1 MYRYIIN
8 RLVGMLLTLLL
19 VSAVVF
25 VIINLTPGDPVAA
38 MLGPNG
44 SQQQIVEIRH
54 LLGLDQPVWQRYFSW
69 LWRVSHGDFG
79 VSLRSQ
85 EPVLTTLLQ
94 RLPATVELMLGAMVV
109 GLLFGIPIGVIS
121 AMKRNSLID
130 AISRIVALAGISMPG
145 FWFALILILVF
156 AYYFP
161 ILPPSGTGGPKHLV
175 LPAITLGLSLAGII
189 MRLTRS
195 SLLEI
200 LGQDYIRT
208 ARAKGLAEMIVLS
221 RHALRNALLPL
232 VTIVGL
238 ETGALLGGTVTIETV
253 FAWPGLGFFT
263 YQAMLGRDYPII
275 MGSLLLFATMFL
287 IVNLLTDFAYGIADP
302 RISYSKGT

>member
-1 MYRYIIN
+1 VYRYIIN

-287 IVNLLTDFAYGIADP
+287 IVNLLTDFVYGIADP

>member
-1 MYRYIIN
+1 VYRYIIN

>member
-1 MYRYIIN
+1 
-8 RLVGMLLTLLL
+8 MLLTLLL

>member
-69 LWRVSHGDFG
+69 LWRVSHGDLG

-208 ARAKGLAEMIVLS
+208 ARAKGLAEMVVLS

>member
-1 MYRYIIN
+1 
-8 RLVGMLLTLLL
+8 MLLTLLL

-161 ILPPSGTGGPKHLV
+161 ILPV
-175 LPAITLGLSLAGII
+175 
-189 MRLTRS
+189 
-195 SLLEI
+195 
-200 LGQDYIRT
+200 
-208 ARAKGLAEMIVLS
+208 
-221 RHALRNALLPL
+221 RHWW
-232 VTIVGL
+232 T
-238 ETGALLGGTVTIETV
+238 
-253 FAWPGLGFFT
+253 
-263 YQAMLGRDYPII
+263 
-275 MGSLLLFATMFL
+275 
-287 IVNLLTDFAYGIADP
+287 
-302 RISYSKGT
+302 